1 MQMRRAAGSQI
12 EKEAGQAHRD
22 QVSRRIRMPGECR
35 FAAAATAA
43 AAAAS
48 EAATSNAAAT
58 LSAPRQPDNTWR
70 GAN

>member
-22 QVSRRIRMPGECR
+22 QVGRRIRMPGECR
-35 FAAAATAA
+35 SAAAAKAA